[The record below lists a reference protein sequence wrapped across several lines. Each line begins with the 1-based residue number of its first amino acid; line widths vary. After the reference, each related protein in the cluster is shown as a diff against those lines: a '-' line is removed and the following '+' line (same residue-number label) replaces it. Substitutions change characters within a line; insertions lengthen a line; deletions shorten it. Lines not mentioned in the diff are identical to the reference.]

1 MTHRLLQRTPVEQH
15 YLTHSHVVRITG
27 PSFAYFNISTGPIA
41 IENLAAAE
49 REIRT
54 FADDHRATILAQRV
68 FGAHESGASVASS
81 PEKILGKG
89 GWPLT
94 WVQGYKRPVMEGFS
108 IQTIAVSG
116 PTAEPVRLDGKT
128 VGFTFEDEDAIYC
141 LLGNLSA
148 AATGGNTEQA
158 LDLFCRA
165 QFALRLAGL
174 SFSNVVRTWFYIDEI
189 PSWYRDFNRVRTAFF
204 SERGVLAGLIPA
216 STGKGTANAT
226 GKALVADVFAVKP
239 KNQDVRVCDVR
250 SPLQCGAPAYGSS
263 FSRAVEVQHGNQRDL
278 YISGTASIDPVG
290 RTVYAGDT
298 AKQIAHT
305 IYVVEAILKSRAMA
319 WAGVTRAVAYLR
331 HASDKELLSR
341 YLRQVGLPRFPLT
354 VVAPIEICRSDL
366 LFEIEV
372 DAVALG
378 S

>member
-15 YLTHSHVVRITG
+15 CLTHSHVARITT
-27 PSFAYFNISTGPIA
+27 PSFARFSISTGPIG

-54 FADDHRATILAQRV
+54 CADERRATILGQRV
-68 FGAHESGASVASS
+68 FGAHEAGASVAVS

-94 WVQGYKRPVMEGFS
+94 WVQGHKRPGMEGFS
-108 IQTIAVSG
+108 IQTVAMSG

-148 AATGGNTEQA
+148 AATGKNTEQA
-158 LDLFCRA
+158 LDLLCRA
-165 QFALRLAGL
+165 ESALRLAGL
-174 SFSNVVRTWFYIDEI
+174 SFSDVVRTWFYIDEI
-189 PSWYRDFNRVRTAFF
+189 QSWYADFNQVRTKFF
-204 SERGVLAGLIPA
+204 SERGILAGLIPA
-216 STGKGTANAT
+216 STGIGTANAA

-239 KNQDVRVCDVR
+239 KNQNVRICGVQ

-263 FSRAVEVQHGNQRDL
+263 FSRAVEVQRGKQRDL
-278 YISGTASIDPVG
+278 YVSGTASIDPVG
-290 RTVYAGDT
+290 RTVYLGNT
-298 AKQIAHT
+298 AKQVAHT
-305 IYVVEAILKSRAMA
+305 LCVVEAILKSRAME
-319 WAGVTRAVAYLR
+319 WADVTRAVAYCR
-331 HASDKELLSR
+331 SESDREVLGG
-341 YLRQVGLPRFPLT
+341 YCRQVGLPQFPVT
-354 VVAPIEICRSDL
+354 VAAPIEICRSDL

-372 DAVALG
+372 DAVAAG
-378 S
+378 